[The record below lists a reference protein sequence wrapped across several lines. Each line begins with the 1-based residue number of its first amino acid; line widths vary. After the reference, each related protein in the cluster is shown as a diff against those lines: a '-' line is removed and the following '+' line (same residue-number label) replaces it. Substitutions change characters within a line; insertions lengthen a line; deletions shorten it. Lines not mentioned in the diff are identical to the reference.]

1 MSAEGRIPPNV
12 LVADFA
18 SGQGGQSGGQIGGQG
33 GGQSGSLARLPLAA
47 RRGGW
52 PE

>member
-18 SGQGGQSGGQIGGQG
+18 SGQGGQSGGQG
-33 GGQSGSLARLPLAA
+33 GSLARLPLAA
-47 RRGGW
+47 WRGGW